1 MATAGQAQVLETTTD
16 EVVNTVVDADTSVAP
31 TRYFT
36 VPGIDPFDAIEWE
49 LRDAHIPGRDGPTF
63 EQKDVEFP
71 KFWSQTATNIVAQ
84 KYFRGRMA
92 SPERERSVKQMI
104 GRVVDTIGGWG
115 RDGGYFATDEE
126 ADTFEAELK
135 AILVNQ
141 YASFNSPVW
150 FNVGFEAQ
158 PQCSACFIL
167 SIDDSMESILDW
179 IRREGIIFRG
189 GSGSG
194 LNLSRLRSSKEQL
207 SKGGYAS
214 GPVSFMRGAD
224 ASAGTIK
231 SGGKT
236 RRAAKMVV
244 LDVDHPDVEEFIW
257 CKAKEER
264 KARVLEQAGYDMS
277 LNSPDW
283 ASIQYQNANNSVRV
297 TDQFMEAVVEGKE
310 WTLTARTDGSV
321 VETTDARGL
330 LRQIAEA
337 AWECADPG
345 VQYDTTINSWHTLP
359 NTGRINAS
367 NPCSEYMSID
377 DSACNLASLNLMKFR
392 RDDGEFDVAAFEHA
406 VDVVFLAQEIAVGYS
421 SYPTPEIGRN
431 ARAFRQL
438 GLGYANLGA
447 LLMARGFPYD
457 SNEGRAYAAAI
468 TALMTG
474 RGYRKSAQVARR
486 MGPFAGYQ
494 PNAAAMTGV
503 IAKHRAAVGNID
515 HSTSVPDD
523 LLAAARRAWDDA
535 LELGEVSGFR
545 NAQATVLAP
554 TGTISFMMDCDTTGV
569 EPDFSLV
576 KSKRLV
582 GGGEIT
588 IVNKTVPMA
597 LAKLGYAPTEG
608 DEIVAFIDERN
619 TIVGAPYVKT
629 EHYPVFDCAIGD
641 RAINY
646 MGHVKMM
653 GAVQPFISGA
663 ISKTVNL
670 PEEIS
675 VDEITQLFTES
686 WQLGVKAIAIY
697 RDNCKVAQPLSGK
710 ANAGATTLAPVS
722 GVVGALPAAP
732 PAAGRSR
739 RSRPQVQGRRVRGLH
754 PRRPLRG
761 RDARRHLRGHREGR
775 HDARRPDELV
785 HDLRLARP
793 PVRRAA
799 RGLRLEVQPHAL
811 RALGDDERR
820 GHPHREVDR
829 RLHLPL
835 DGEEVPLHRPAGG
848 GRHPHGRGE
857 AAARRRL
864 HGGGRP
870 RVGGRDDGRDRRGPG
885 PDGALQPVGR
895 RAGVRPLRWPHG
907 ADGQLLHLPRL
918 RYQHRLLLAFSQ
930 S

>member
-1 MATAGQAQVLETTTD
+1 MATAKQATQAPEEQEYVNSVLDD
-16 EVVNTVVDADTSVAP
+16 EASAASP
-31 TRYFT
+31 RYFT
-36 VPGIDPFDAIEWE
+36 
-49 LRDAHIPGRDGPTF
+49 IPGRDPFDEIEWEIRDALIPGKSGPAF
-63 EQKDVEFP
+63 EQRDVEFP

-84 KYFRGRMA
+84 KYFRGRMS
-92 SPERERSVKQMI
+92 SPARERSVKQMI
-104 GRVVDTIGGWG
+104 GRIVSTVGTWG
-115 RDGGYFATDEE
+115 RDGGFFAAADE
-126 ADTFEAELK
+126 AQTLGAELQ

-141 YASFNSPVW
+141 LAAFNSPVW
-150 FNVGFEAQ
+150 FNVGFEEK

-167 SIDDSMESILDW
+167 SIDASMESILDW
-179 IRREGIIFRG
+179 IRREGVIFRG
-189 GSGSG
+189 GSGAG
-194 LNLSRLRSSKEQL
+194 LNLSKLRSSKEQL

-392 RDDGEFDVAAFEHA
+392 REDGEFDVEAFEHP

-421 SYPTPEIGRN
+421 SYPTPEIERN
-431 ARAFRQL
+431 AKAYRQL

-447 LLMARGFPYD
+447 LHMARGFPYD

-474 RGYRKSAQVARR
+474 RGYRQSAQVARR
-486 MGPFAGYQ
+486 MCPFAGYQ

-503 IAKHRAAVGNID
+503 IAKHRAAVGNIED
-515 HSTSVPDD
+515 SDMVPAD
-523 LLAAARRAWDDA
+523 LLTAARPAWDDA
-535 LELGEVSGFR
+535 LNMGEVSGFR

-597 LAKLGYAPTEG
+597 LGKLGYAPTEG

-629 EHYPVFDCAIGD
+629 EHYPVFDWAIGD

-653 GAVQPFISGA
+653 GAVLPFISGA

-670 PEEIS
+670 PEEIT
-675 VDEITQLFTES
+675 VDEVSQLLVES

-710 ANAGATTLAPVS
+710 ADAGA
-722 GVVGALPAAP
+722 
-732 PAAGRSR
+732 
-739 RSRPQVQGRRVRGLH
+739 
-754 PRRPLRG
+754 
-761 RDARRHLRGHREGR
+761 
-775 HDARRPDELV
+775 
-785 HDLRLARP
+785 
-793 PVRRAA
+793 
-799 RGLRLEVQPHAL
+799 
-811 RALGDDERR
+811 
-820 GHPHREVDR
+820 
-829 RLHLPL
+829 
-835 DGEEVPLHRPAGG
+835 
-848 GRHPHGRGE
+848 
-857 AAARRRL
+857 
-864 HGGGRP
+864 
-870 RVGGRDDGRDRRGPG
+870 
-885 PDGALQPVGR
+885 
-895 RAGVRPLRWPHG
+895 
-907 ADGQLLHLPRL
+907 
-918 RYQHRLLLAFSQ
+918 
-930 S
+930 